1 VSDHGP
7 LGPEGE
13 DPFKGIPLF
22 GDLARMLQ
30 QQGPVNWDAARQLAG
45 SIATEG
51 AMEANIDPIERIQ
64 LEQLARV
71 AELQVANATTLPTST
86 SGRGLTIEPV
96 TRTVWMQR
104 TLDAHRRLFESLTG
118 SLSGGMPIT
127 MGPGEVDDPDFDDA
141 TAKMLGSIMQ
151 MFSPVLLGMTIGSL
165 LGHLARRSFG
175 QYDLPIPRPPS
186 DELIMLLGN
195 VDEFGREWSLP
206 KDDLR
211 LWVCV
216 HEVARHAVLSVP
228 HVRDRLESL
237 LKQYVSGFEPDPNA
251 LEHRLGDLDV
261 SDPNALQKL
270 PELLGDPEVL
280 LGTIQSPAQRELL
293 PQLEA
298 IVAVIVGYVDHLM
311 DTIGA
316 HLIGSYSMVTEA
328 LRRHRVTADPSN
340 RFVERLF
347 GLELT
352 QAHFDRATA
361 FVDGVIERAGTDAL
375 ERLWK
380 SERELPTPAEVDA
393 PGLWLARIDLPDSPE
408 A

>member
-1 VSDHGP
+1 MSDRGP
-7 LGPEGE
+7 FGPEGD

-30 QQGPVNWDAARQLAG
+30 QQGPVNWDAARQLAA

-51 AMEANIDPIERIQ
+51 GSEPNVDPLDRIQ
-64 LEQLARV
+64 LEQLSRV
-71 AELQVANATTLPTST
+71 AELQVGNATTLPTST

-96 TRTVWMQR
+96 TRTIWMQR
-104 TLDAHRRLFESLTG
+104 TLDAHRGLFESLAG
-118 SLSGGMPIT
+118 SLSGGMQIT
-127 MGPGEVDDPDFDDA
+127 MAPGEIDDPDLDDPM
-141 TAKMLGSIMQ
+141 AKMLGGIMQ
-151 MFSPVLLGMTIGSL
+151 AFSPVMLGMTIGSL

-186 DELIMLLGN
+186 DDLMILLGN
-195 VDEFGREWSLP
+195 VDEFGEEWSLP

-228 HVRDRLESL
+228 HVRARLESL
-237 LKQYVSGFEPDPNA
+237 LKRYVAGFEPDPNA
-251 LEHRLGDLDV
+251 LETRLGEFDM
-261 SDPNALQKL
+261 SDPNALNKL

-280 LGTIQSPAQRELL
+280 LGAMQSPAQRELL

-298 IVAVIVGYVDHLM
+298 IVAVVVGYVDHVM
-311 DTIGA
+311 DTIGDG
-316 HLIGSYSMVTEA
+316 LIGSYGMVTEA
-328 LRRHRVTADPSN
+328 LRRRHVTADPSN

-352 QAHFDRATA
+352 QAHYERGSA

-380 SERELPTPAEVDA
+380 SDRELPTPAEIDA
-393 PGLWLARIDLPDSPE
+393 PGLWLARIDLPE
-408 A
+408 G